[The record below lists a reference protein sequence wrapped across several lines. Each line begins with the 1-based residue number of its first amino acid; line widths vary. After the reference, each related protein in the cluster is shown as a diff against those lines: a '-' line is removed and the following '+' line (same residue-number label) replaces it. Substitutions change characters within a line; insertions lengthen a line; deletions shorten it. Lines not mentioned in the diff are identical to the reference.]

1 MGLRSSYREAEATMT
16 QSVQEKIDA
25 LVKDNKLLVFMK
37 GTPQFPQCGFSAATV
52 QILSTIGYPFESVNV
67 LEDNEI
73 RNGIKA
79 YSNWPTIPQI
89 FVDGEFIGGCD
100 ILIEM
105 HNRGELKP
113 LIQEAFESVK
123 A

>member
-25 LVKDNKLLVFMK
+25 LVKNNKLLIFMK

-52 QILSTIGYPFESVNV
+52 QILSSVGYPFEAVNV
-67 LEDNEI
+67 LEDNDI

>member
-1 MGLRSSYREAEATMT
+1 MT
-16 QSVQEKIDA
+16 ESVQEKIDG
-25 LVKDNKLLVFMK
+25 LVKNNKLLVFMK

-52 QILSTIGYPFESVNV
+52 QILSTVGYPFEAVNV

>member
-1 MGLRSSYREAEATMT
+1 MGLRSSYREVEATMT
-16 QSVQEKIDA
+16 ESVQEKIDA
-25 LVKDNKLLVFMK
+25 LVKNNKLLIFMK

-52 QILSTIGYPFESVNV
+52 QILSSVGYPFEAVNV

-89 FVDGEFIGGCD
+89 YVDGEFIGGCD

>member
-1 MGLRSSYREAEATMT
+1 MT
-16 QSVQEKIDA
+16 QSVQERIDA
-25 LVKDNKLLVFMK
+25 LVKNNKIVIFMK
-37 GTPQFPQCGFSAATV
+37 GTPQFPQCGFSAASV
-52 QILSTIGYPFESVNV
+52 QILSSVGYPFEAVNV

-73 RNGIKA
+73 RQGIKEYA
-79 YSNWPTIPQI
+79 NWPTIPQI
-89 FVDGEFIGGCD
+89 YVDGEFIGGCD

-113 LIQEAFESVK
+113 FVQEAVEGAK

>member
-52 QILSTIGYPFESVNV
+52 QILSTVGYPFEAVNV